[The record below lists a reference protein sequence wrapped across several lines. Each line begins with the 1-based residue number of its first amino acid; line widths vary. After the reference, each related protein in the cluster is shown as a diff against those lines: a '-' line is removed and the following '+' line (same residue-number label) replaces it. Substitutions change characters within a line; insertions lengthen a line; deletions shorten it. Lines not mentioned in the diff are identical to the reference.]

1 MESCHDRAMLDY
13 YQRSWARI
21 LVIFFGW
28 PEDRGERWARFEIDC
43 VGDNP
48 LLTTELP
55 AWYFVGFLLP
65 PNHSGQ
71 AIDDVISAIHG
82 RGQAPAD
89 LLDDAYDRDA
99 ARQRLR
105 AALAKHGVDLDRL
118 DTTDLNA
125 RWPV

>member
-1 MESCHDRAMLDY
+1 MQSCHDY
-13 YQRSWARI
+13 YRRSWARI

-28 PEDRGERWARFEIDC
+28 TDERAERWARFDF

-48 LLTTELP
+48 MLTTELP
-55 AWYFVGFLLP
+55 AWYFIGYLLP
-65 PNHSGQ
+65 PSHSGQ
-71 AIDDVISAIHG
+71 AVDDVISAIHG
-82 RGQAPAD
+82 RGHAHAD

-118 DTTDLNA
+118 DTADLEA